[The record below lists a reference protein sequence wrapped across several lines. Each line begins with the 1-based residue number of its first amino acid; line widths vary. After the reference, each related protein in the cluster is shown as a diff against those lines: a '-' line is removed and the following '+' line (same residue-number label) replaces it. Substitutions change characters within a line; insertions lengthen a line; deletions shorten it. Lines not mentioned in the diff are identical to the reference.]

1 MNYLST
7 HTHTDIPKQN
17 QDIVFGQGST
27 AKCSMS
33 IVCCALQLR
42 SSLSKGLASN
52 HLSAPDLG
60 RFNRTALCGKITTKS
75 KIIKVPSNNFNG
87 SLRASDLWLASAS
100 RMLWYFPRFT
110 QPDASHEARTGH
122 PAWIFEVAPTP
133 GCLFH
138 ARYACQSCH
147 SGHLMAMCNTSPPRY
162 PLIYVL

>member
-87 SLRASDLWLASAS
+87 SLRASDL
-100 RMLWYFPRFT
+100 
-110 QPDASHEARTGH
+110 
-122 PAWIFEVAPTP
+122 
-133 GCLFH
+133 
-138 ARYACQSCH
+138 
-147 SGHLMAMCNTSPPRY
+147 
-162 PLIYVL
+162 